1 MSEHKVA
8 FLIRSMEVGGAE
20 RQLAYLA
27 RGLKAKGVSV
37 NVGVF
42 YRGGALEEL
51 LLSGGVAI
59 EYLDKKG
66 RWDLIGFLWR
76 TTRWIRRENPDIL
89 HGYLTGANIVVIMIK
104 PFVRKLHT
112 VWGVRASNMLLD
124 NYDQLAR
131 FSFRLSVWLSRFV
144 DLIIV
149 NSNNGYDY
157 HLANGYPSDHMVVIP
172 NGIDTDLFKPDL
184 LARQHQ
190 RSAWGIDEGA
200 TLIGVIGRLDPMK
213 DHKTFLRAVTKVLSK
228 RNDVLFICVGDGNI
242 KYLEDLQQYSED
254 LGVSEN
260 IRWQPGQVD
269 IENTYNALDV
279 LVSTSAFGEGFS
291 NTLAEAMSCGI
302 RCVATDVGD
311 AEKILFD
318 TGFVVP
324 PGNSSA
330 VADGILEILD
340 GDERENSKFKK
351 SAIDH
356 IRKNYSI
363 DQLISNT
370 LNVFKNRL

>member
-1 MSEHKVA
+1 
-8 FLIRSMEVGGAE
+8 
-20 RQLAYLA
+20 
-27 RGLKAKGVSV
+27 
-37 NVGVF
+37 
-42 YRGGALEEL
+42 
-51 LLSGGVAI
+51 
-59 EYLDKKG
+59 
-66 RWDLIGFLWR
+66 
-76 TTRWIRRENPDIL
+76 
-89 HGYLTGANIVVIMIK
+89 
-104 PFVRKLHT
+104 
-112 VWGVRASNMLLD
+112 
-124 NYDQLAR
+124 
-131 FSFRLSVWLSRFV
+131 
-144 DLIIV
+144 
-149 NSNNGYDY
+149 
-157 HLANGYPSDHMVVIP
+157 
-172 NGIDTDLFKPDL
+172 
-184 LARQHQ
+184 
-190 RSAWGIDEGA
+190 
-200 TLIGVIGRLDPMK
+200 
-213 DHKTFLRAVTKVLSK
+213 VLSK

-370 LNVFKNRL
+370 LNVFKNRIYIGYVPEKQCDKKSPSCIFYHHLHINIGFGFFGETKYYKR